1 MGEMTPS
8 KNQRPRVI
16 KSCAT
21 VLVVSLVT
29 FLGFAVVVRLY
40 TNEVDKTQRILHCAN
55 SMKLM
60 GLGLHQYSDADERE
74 LFPPLS
80 PEIGRLMPAIDAVY
94 PNFLP
99 DTFLYVC
106 PLDSA
111 RFELEDAFSKYG
123 WTPEVVDMH
132 FDNSYFYLGYL
143 VVDDNDMELFARAY
157 REAMKH
163 DWPMDDDYVFPD
175 SRSSGVNGNLYR
187 LRHGIERALMEDDPP
202 PSAHYRAMFPVLI
215 ERVDNHTHEMV
226 GANVLYLDGHVE
238 FIRYPSKW
246 PMTER
251 TVRILNEL
259 DALGESRR

>member
-8 KNQRPRVI
+8 RNQRPRVI

-21 VLVVSLVT
+21 VMVVSLVT
-29 FLGFAVVVRLY
+29 FLGLVVVVRMY
-40 TNEVDKTQRILHCAN
+40 TNEVDETQRILHCAN

-80 PEIGRLMPAIDAVY
+80 PEIGRLMPAIDTVY
-94 PNFLP
+94 PKFLP
-99 DTFLYVC
+99 DPFLYIC

-111 RFELEDAFSKYG
+111 RSDLDDSFGKFG

-143 VVDDNDMELFARAY
+143 VVDDDGIELFAREY
-157 REAMKH
+157 RNAAKENR
-163 DWPMDDDYVFPD
+163 PMNEDYKYTDAPNAVMGGRLF
-175 SRSSGVNGNLYR
+175 R
-187 LRHGIERALMEDDPP
+187 LRSGIEAALFENDSTPSAALM
-202 PSAHYRAMFPVLI
+202 RRIPVLI
-215 ERVDNHTHEMV
+215 ERIGNHTHEMV

-238 FIRYPSKW
+238 FIEYPGKW
-246 PMTER
+246 PMTEK

-259 DALGESRR
+259 DALGNP